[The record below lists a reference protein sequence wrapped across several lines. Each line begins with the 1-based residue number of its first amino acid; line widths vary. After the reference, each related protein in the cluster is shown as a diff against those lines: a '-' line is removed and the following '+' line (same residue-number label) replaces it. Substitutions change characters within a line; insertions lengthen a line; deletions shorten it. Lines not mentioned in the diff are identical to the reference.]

1 MPFMDITLIKGDGI
15 GPEVTSQAVRVI
27 KATGANMD
35 FEEYDA
41 GIISYEKYNKL
52 ITDEL
57 CESIKRNK
65 VALKGPITT
74 PIGTGF
80 RSINLTLRQM
90 FGLYANVRRAVS
102 YEGINTPFKNVD
114 IITVR
119 ENTEGLYCGI
129 EENEGA
135 DTAKSIR
142 LITRKGSE
150 DIIRYAFTLA
160 NKQNRKKVTAV
171 HKANILKKTDGL
183 FLEVFEEIAKEY
195 PDIEHDSLIIDA
207 TCMKL
212 VTNPEKFDVIVT
224 TNLFGDILSDLT
236 SGLVGGLGLTCG
248 NNIGKEHAIFEA
260 IHGSAP
266 DIAGQNLANPSAL
279 ICASSELLRYV
290 GMNDKALAIENAMKL
305 TFKNGKNLTRDLGGD
320 ASSVEFTNTLIDNLG
335 K

>member
-1 MPFMDITLIKGDGI
+1 MKFMDITLIRGDGI

-27 KATGANMD
+27 KATGAEID

-41 GIISYEKYNKL
+41 GIVSYEKCKEL

-90 FGLYANVRRAVS
+90 FGLYANVRRAIS
-102 YEGINTPFKNVD
+102 YEGIETPFSGVD

-129 EENEGA
+129 EETPDE

-150 DIIRYAFTLA
+150 DIIRYSFELA
-160 NKQNRKKVTAV
+160 KSQGRKKVTAV

-183 FLEVFEEIAKEY
+183 FLEVFESIAKEY
-195 PDIEHDSLIIDA
+195 PQIEHDTMIIDA

-248 NNIGKEHAIFEA
+248 NNIGRDAAIFEA

-266 DIAGQNLANPSAL
+266 DIAGQNIANPSAL
-279 ICASSELLRYV
+279 ICAGGEMLRHI
-290 GMNDKALAIENAMKL
+290 GMLDKAVVVENALKL
-305 TFKNGKNLTRDLGGD
+305 TFKEGKHLTTDLGGN
-320 ASSVEFTNTLIDNLG
+320 ASTVEFTNAVIDNLG